1 MFLNCTYVNII
12 SFSDHLV
19 TFKFEGI
26 SILRLT
32 GIFSGNFIIFEN
44 LCGLIRI
51 DLFYPFQR
59 ILCGSSFDWFPTVSL
74 EVLITSP
81 DAAEPPQSCLKRA
94 KQIYS
99 DQST

>member
-1 MFLNCTYVNII
+1 MFLICTYVNTI

-19 TFKFEGI
+19 TFIIEGI
-26 SILRLT
+26 SILHLT
-32 GIFSGNFIIFEN
+32 GIFSCYFIIFDI

-59 ILCGSSFDWFPTVSL
+59 SFDWFPTVSL
-74 EVLITSP
+74 EVSITSP
-81 DAAEPPQSCLKRA
+81 DAAQPPQSCMKRA